1 MISTPSS
8 VTATAAASIQANTP
22 TFWRRKRARQYG
34 HRGPVAHEMRAQL
47 GQTRCG
53 GAPTEPSIR
62 HSLGGRR
69 ARWSDAYHRRIREI
83 RARDGVIR
91 LGQLLKLAGFV
102 DSGGEAKALLE
113 TGAVLVNGEPE
124 TRRGRQLHPGDTV
137 AAGDEIAR
145 IV

>member
-1 MISTPSS
+1 
-8 VTATAAASIQANTP
+8 
-22 TFWRRKRARQYG
+22 
-34 HRGPVAHEMRAQL
+34 MRAQL

-53 GAPTEPSIR
+53 GAPTEPSIP

-69 ARWSDAYHRRIREI
+69 EQWPGAYHRRIQEI

-113 TGAVLVNGEPE
+113 SGSVLVNGEPE

-137 AAGDEIAR
+137 AAGEHSAR
-145 IV
+145 VV